1 MGKGRAVTDA
11 QVKELRHWLHQ
22 GASLFKAAMK
32 SGMDPKTARKYRR
45 RGKLPSE
52 SQQPHV
58 WRTRIDP
65 LATVW
70 PRLEELLQGA
80 PGLQA
85 KTLLEQL
92 QREYPDQDWERC
104 RRTLERRVRVWK
116 GQHGPE
122 HEVFF
127 AQVHDPGRLG
137 SSDFSH
143 MDHLGVTIQGQPF
156 SHLIYHFVL
165 TYSNWE
171 YVQLCFSESF
181 ASLSAGL
188 QNALWTLG
196 LVPQRHRT
204 DRMTLAV
211 NKDGNP
217 EEFTAN
223 YRALLGHYGVVGEAT
238 NAYSGHENGDCE
250 QGHRR
255 FKEAVAQALMLRANF
270 DFASREDYERF
281 LREIVEQRNARRQK
295 KFVEELAHMNPLP
308 ARRLETLQR
317 QRIRVGRGSAI
328 QVLRNGYSVPARL
341 IGEQVEAR
349 IGAEEIEVWYG
360 GELVQRMERQRGQ
373 GKHKVDYRHVIEWL
387 ARKPGAFARYVYRE
401 DMYPTATYRR
411 VYDALVASQPGRAER
426 EYLHILR
433 LAAREGEAQV
443 EAALLKLLDQRQPLS
458 EQAVQTLLGNDTPL
472 SAAARVQVLDV
483 DLGQYDTLL
492 DYGNDAD
499 NTTIG
504 ISDKEYEMLPEQRCV
519 RKGDDKLLAFGSEP
533 DRDPKRIVKTYTK
546 ESNNEQGCQ
555 HGIAEVFAGTAP
567 ADDAV
572 AARGGGPASDRAV
585 VGLCSL
591 PAGVGA
597 TGVSA
602 APTQPHRTALE
613 GVAVTAGEK
622 LVGPGPETFADEG
635 GAAVAR
641 TAERRLCRSTSEYS
655 DVRSSG
661 SGQDACLV
669 RGGSGTGADGP
680 TGIAYEVQS
689 AGPGSAGGETRSGS
703 EGIAETVGELGGIAD
718 RRPRLCG
725 TEPRGNGS
733 LIHAAGG
740 ALRTGEC
747 AGDEQSA
754 VLEVGAD
761 LQGSDDHRGGDRPA
775 GASQCDRGVERAEL
789 PCRGGQES
797 ETSRCLTKAEAGNS
811 EVPGW
816 GPGVAPVAVAALRLP
831 TPRQAP
837 TPQSFPEV
845 VWGNIIVGEGER

>member
-11 QVKELRHWLHQ
+11 QVKELRYWLNQ
-22 GASLFKAAMK
+22 GASLYKAAMK
-32 SGMDPKTARKYRR
+32 SGMDAKTARKYRK

-52 SQQPHV
+52 SRQPHV

-116 GQHGPE
+116 GKHGQE

-143 MDHLGVTIQGQPF
+143 MDHLGVTIAGQPF
-156 SHLIYHFVL
+156 AHLIYHFVL

-188 QNALWTLG
+188 QNAFWTLG
-196 LVPQRHRT
+196 LVPRRHRT

-255 FKEAVAQALMLRANF
+255 FKDAVAQALLLRGNS

-281 LREIVEQRNARRQK
+281 LQEIVAQCNARRQK
-295 KFVEELAHMNPLP
+295 KFAEELAHMNPLP
-308 ARRLETLQR
+308 AGRLETLQR
-317 QRIRVGRGSAI
+317 QQVRVGRGSAI

-341 IGEQVEAR
+341 IGERVEAR

-373 GKHKVDYRHVIEWL
+373 GKHKIDYRHVIEWL

-411 VYDALVASQPGRAER
+411 AYDALVASQPGRAER

-433 LAAREGEAQV
+433 LAAREGEAKV
-443 EAALLKLLDQRQPLS
+443 EAVLLKLLDQRQPLS
-458 EQAVQTLLGNDTPL
+458 EQTVQTLLGSDTAL
-472 SAAARVQVLDV
+472 SAAARVQVPDV
-483 DLGQYDTLL
+483 DLSQYDMLL
-492 DYGNDAD
+492 DCGSDTD
-499 NTTIG
+499 NATIG
-504 ISDKEYEMLPEQRCV
+504 ISERECKTLPEQGSV
-519 RKGDDKLLAFGSEP
+519 HEVDDKLLTFGSEQV
-533 DRDPKRIVKTYTK
+533 RDPHKIVKTYTK
-546 ESNNEQGCQ
+546 ESNDEQGCQ
-555 HGIAEVFAGTAP
+555 HGVAEVSAGTAP

-572 AARGGGPASDRAV
+572 AARSSGPASDRAV
-585 VGLCSL
+585 VGLCGL

-602 APTQPHRTALE
+602 APAQPHRAALE
-613 GVAVTAGEK
+613 GVTATAGEE
-622 LVGPGPETFADEG
+622 LVGPGPQTLADEG

-641 TAERRLCRSTSEYS
+641 AAERRLCRSTSEYS

-661 SGQDACLV
+661 SGQDARLV
-669 RGGSGTGADGP
+669 RGGSGTGAGRS
-680 TGIAYEVQS
+680 TGAAHKVQS

-703 EGIAETVGELGGIAD
+703 EDVAETVGELGGLAD
-718 RRPRLCG
+718 RRPGLCG
-725 TEPRGNGS
+725 TEPRGNGGV
-733 LIHAAGG
+733 IHAAGG
-740 ALRTGEC
+740 ALRAGEC
-747 AGDEQSA
+747 AGDKQSA
-754 VLEVGAD
+754 VLEVGTN
-761 LQGSDDHRGGDRPA
+761 LQGSDDHGSGDRPA
-775 GASQCDRGVERAEL
+775 GASQCHRGTERAEL
-789 PCRGGQES
+789 PSRGRQES
-797 ETSRCLTKAEAGNS
+797 ETSRCLTKAEAGS
-811 EVPGW
+811 SQVPGW

-837 TPQSFPEV
+837 TPQSFPGV
-845 VWGNIIVGEGER
+845 GWGKVIVAEGER